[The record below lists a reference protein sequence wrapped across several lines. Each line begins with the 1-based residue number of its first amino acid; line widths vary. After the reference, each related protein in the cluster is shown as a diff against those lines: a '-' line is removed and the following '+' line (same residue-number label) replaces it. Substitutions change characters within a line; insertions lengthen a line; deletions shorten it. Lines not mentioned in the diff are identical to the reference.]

1 MKFSQQQNLSKHIF
15 RLLKVSEITYPIG
28 RTVKGNLGIA
38 FNENS
43 EDFVIMLDS
52 IPLSTESIME
62 DENNMELKKILQKY
76 LFDSEGPILKY
87 PAQGFTREEL
97 FNEDG
102 TVKGPITPMSES
114 VSPEKP
120 EKPVKQKKNGNLK
133 AKKSS

>member
-15 RLLKVSEITYPIG
+15 RLLKVNEITYPIG
-28 RTVKGNLGIA
+28 RTPKGNLGIA

-43 EDFVIMLDS
+43 EDFVIMLDA

-62 DENNMELKKILQKY
+62 DENNMELKKVLQKY
-76 LFDSEGPILKY
+76 FFENEAIIKWPSTKPIV
-87 PAQGFTREEL
+87 EE
-97 FNEDG
+97 
-102 TVKGPITPMSES
+102 

-120 EKPVKQKKNGNLK
+120 EKPVKQTKNDNPK